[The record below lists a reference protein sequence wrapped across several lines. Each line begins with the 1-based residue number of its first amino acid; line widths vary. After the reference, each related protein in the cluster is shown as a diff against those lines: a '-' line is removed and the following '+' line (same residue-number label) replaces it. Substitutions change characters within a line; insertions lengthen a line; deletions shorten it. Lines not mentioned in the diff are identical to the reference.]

1 MKNRT
6 LRGRV
11 AGITALVA
19 AFALTAAACSSP
31 SGSSSAGPGGNAS
44 GRAAGEPI
52 NIALVY
58 PTSGVWTTQGTN
70 SMNGAKLAINDIN
83 VAGGVLGGRK
93 LVAQTADA
101 GNDPQSAAS
110 AAKRLIQSSN
120 PSALVGAYLSSY
132 TLTVSTVAEQAKVAD
147 ITQSFTDELVSRGYK
162 YTFKTTP
169 TASDFSRAAFEY
181 LVGMFKAAGKP
192 LPKVAILAS
201 DDASGQQQYKAAAA
215 AAPKA
220 GFDLVLSEQYPANIT
235 DTTSLVNRIKSATP
249 DLLLLNGPD
258 LAEIQIIKSLRA
270 QGYTAPIVGLGG
282 AGVMTQNFADALGK
296 NADGTLATVAWNGDL
311 SDKAKDIEQA
321 YLKEYGGT
329 FMPGESGTAY
339 VGVWLAAKAID
350 KAGSAD
356 PQKVA
361 DALRTL
367 NVSDGPAAIFPGGT
381 IAFDERG
388 LNEKSFPLMVQY
400 QDGKP
405 VTVWPQNS
413 AKAKPK
419 L

>member
-1 MKNRT
+1 VKKQPSHR
-6 LRGRV
+6 RA
-11 AGITALVA
+11 AGMTALA
-19 AFALTAAACSSP
+19 ATFALTAAAC
-31 SGSSSAGPGGNAS
+31 GSSGGGQSSDSTTGAGGQ
-44 GRAAGEPI
+44 PI
-52 NIALVY
+52 SIALVY

-70 SMNGAKLAINDIN
+70 SVNGAKLAINDVN
-83 VAGGVLGGRK
+83 ASGGVLGGRK
-93 LVAQTADA
+93 LVAQSADA

-110 AAKRLIQSSN
+110 AAKRLIQNSK

-132 TLTVSTVAEQAKVAD
+132 TLTVSTVAEQAKIAD
-147 ITQSFTDELVSRGYK
+147 ITQSFSDELVTRGYK

-169 TASDFSRAAFEY
+169 TAAAFSNGAFDY
-181 LVGMFKAAGKP
+181 LSGMYKAAGKP

-220 GFDLVLSEQYPANIT
+220 GFDVVLSEQYPANIT
-235 DTTSLVNRIKSATP
+235 DTTSLVNRIKSAAP

-270 QGYTAPIVGLGG
+270 QAYTAPIVGLGG

-296 NADGTLATVAWNGDL
+296 DADGTLATVAWNGDL
-311 SDKAKDIEQA
+311 SDKAKTVEQA
-321 YLKEYGGT
+321 YVKQYGGT
-329 FMPGESGTAY
+329 FMPGEAGTAY
-339 VGVWLAAKAID
+339 VGVWLAALAID
-350 KAGSAD
+350 KAGSSE

-361 DALRTL
+361 AALRTL
-367 NVSDGPAAIFPGGT
+367 DATDGPAAIFPGGK

-388 LNEKSFPLMVQY
+388 LNSKSFPLMVQY
-400 QDGKP
+400 QGGKP
-405 VTVWPQNS
+405 VTVWPQDS
-413 AKAKPK
+413 SKATPK